1 MVQRMHGYSR
11 MIQNILDLLST
22 FYAKFYV
29 FETILKEHIL
39 QQFEYQYGA
48 DWLNYLHSINLFQLE
63 SVAIANRKKH
73 DFRISTR
80 LFINEA
86 SFGFWVEL
94 FGRETYKQLKGV
106 PIKAFSELPSE
117 IKRRH
122 LYQMLSNIKEVRNKL
137 YHHRIDLF
145 NNISKK
151 EIDLLSKTDKDL
163 YLIISWIDKHAI
175 QLIRKDDFQYHLSK
189 VLPSK

>member
-1 MVQRMHGYSR
+1 M
-11 MIQNILDLLST
+11 
-22 FYAKFYV
+22 
-29 FETILKEHIL
+29 
-39 QQFEYQYGA
+39 
-48 DWLNYLHSINLFQLE
+48 
-63 SVAIANRKKH
+63 
-73 DFRISTR
+73 
-80 LFINEA
+80 
-86 SFGFWVEL
+86 
-94 FGRETYKQLKGV
+94 

-145 NNISKK
+145 NTISKK

-163 YLIISWIDKHAI
+163 YLIIAWIDKHAI

-189 VLPSK
+189 VLPSKWLNRKDIS

>member
-1 MVQRMHGYSR
+1 
-11 MIQNILDLLST
+11 
-22 FYAKFYV
+22 
-29 FETILKEHIL
+29 
-39 QQFEYQYGA
+39 
-48 DWLNYLHSINLFQLE
+48 
-63 SVAIANRKKH
+63 
-73 DFRISTR
+73 
-80 LFINEA
+80 
-86 SFGFWVEL
+86 
-94 FGRETYKQLKGV
+94 
-106 PIKAFSELPSE
+106 
-117 IKRRH
+117 
-122 LYQMLSNIKEVRNKL
+122 MLSNIKEVRNKL